1 MKKSLIALLM
11 GLILAFSLMGCT
23 DSGDD
28 NKKPETPVEPTPV
41 VTKLS
46 MSELQSYLSDVSAK
60 QTETIDAIV
69 ADKGS
74 ASIAQTATAEVSVE
88 LGSGAASS
96 KTGMEFTFSALTN
109 VDAERTLESMSVDL
123 GMNLGP
129 IFGGE
134 KDLGIYFTENKLY
147 IKGDVGSDAE
157 AVRKV
162 IDFADLDSDVLTGW
176 VGEVIGKLM
185 EALPEFPGTGV
196 AVAAEEETPSLT
208 VITDALIKLGLS
220 EADAN
225 ECLSEL
231 AILVAGI
238 DQNALLPITK
248 TVLENDTTVQIKFEY
263 SILSTLIDDIFELGA
278 KYAAKI
284 DPQVNE
290 KAVEQWNTLTS
301 TVGAFLPKGVSLT
314 VTQSY
319 RDDVLQKEELD
330 FKLLLN
336 VSKNLSLNDFT
347 DLSAENI
354 QNIISEQ
361 IAAYDSKNYNTCTI
375 AVTAEA
381 VETVG
386 DPQDIVIENPEDY
399 AEATEMIA
407 DAFDE
412 YVLSQAESALNDAY
426 AAVEK
431 AIADGTAIPAIEEGD
446 VEVVLTAPSDLAK
459 LSAAQLEALTGA
471 DTFTYEI
478 SADETQLTFV
488 TERSNVYGVTSSYS
502 ASLDFETGFVTT
514 RVVVNVTQAC

>member
-23 DSGDD
+23 DTGDG
-28 NKKPETPVEPTPV
+28 NKKPETPEEPTPV
-41 VTKLS
+41 VTRLTVA
-46 MSELQSYLSDVSAK
+46 ELQSYLSDVEAK
-60 QTETIDAIV
+60 QTGTIDAII

-74 ASIAQTATAEVSVE
+74 ASIAQTATAAVSVE

-96 KTGMEFTFSALTN
+96 KTGMEFTLSALSN
-109 VDAERTLESMSVDL
+109 VGAEQALESMSVDL
-123 GMNLGP
+123 GMNLGA

-134 KDLGIYFTENKLY
+134 KALGLYFTENKLY
-147 IKGDVGSDAE
+147 IKGDFGKDAE

-185 EALPEFPGTGV
+185 EALPEFPGTG
-196 AVAAEEETPSLT
+196 AAAEEETPSLS
-208 VITDALIKLGLS
+208 VITDALINLGLS
-220 EADAN
+220 EEDAN
-225 ECLSEL
+225 QCLSEL
-231 AILVAGI
+231 TVLVAGF

-248 TVLENDTTVQIKFEY
+248 TVLENATTVQIKFEY

-284 DPQVNE
+284 DPEVNAD
-290 KAVEQWNTLTS
+290 AVEQWSTLTS

-314 VTQSY
+314 VTQNY
-319 RDDVLQKEELD
+319 LDDVLQKTEID

-361 IAAYDSKNYNTCTI
+361 IAAYDTKNYNTCTV

-386 DPQDIVIENPEDY
+386 DPQAVAVTNPEEY
-399 AEATEMIA
+399 TEATDMIA
-407 DAFDE
+407 DAFDK

-431 AIADGTAIPAIEEGD
+431 AIADGTTIPAVEEGD

-471 DTFTYEI
+471 DTLTYEI

-488 TERSNVYGVTSSYS
+488 TERSNVYGVTCSYF

-514 RVVVNVTQAC
+514 RVVVNVTQA